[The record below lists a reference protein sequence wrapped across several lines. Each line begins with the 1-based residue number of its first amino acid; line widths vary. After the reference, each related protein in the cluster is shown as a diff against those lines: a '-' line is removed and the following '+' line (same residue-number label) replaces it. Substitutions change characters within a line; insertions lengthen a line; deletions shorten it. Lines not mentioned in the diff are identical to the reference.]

1 MSGTRARHTS
11 ENLRLA
17 KVFGSVDLNA
27 GVGVGGIPIP
37 IGIGA
42 ELNIS
47 SYDDEQEGTC
57 GVNFETPMSDA
68 NYTVVCSPREIDAL
82 TNTWTAVTR
91 SHTSSYFYLVVSK
104 YNNSLADLQ
113 VSFLVFG
120 D

>member
-1 MSGTRARHTS
+1 MTRARETS

-17 KVFGSVDLNA
+17 KVFGSVDLN
-27 GVGVGGIPIP
+27 GGVGGIPI
-37 IGIGA
+37 GIGA
-42 ELNIS
+42 DLNIS
-47 SYDDEQEGTC
+47 SYDDETAGTC
-57 GVNFETPMSDA
+57 GVNFENSMSDA
-68 NYTVVCSPREIDAL
+68 NYTVVCSPREIDGL

-104 YNNSLADLQ
+104 YNNATADLQ

>member
-1 MSGTRARHTS
+1 MTRARETS

-47 SYDDEQEGTC
+47 SYNDEQEGSC

-68 NYTVVCSPREIDAL
+68 NYTVVCSPREIDGV

-104 YNNSLADLQ
+104 YNNATADLQ

>member
-1 MSGTRARHTS
+1 MTRARETS
-11 ENLRLA
+11 ENIRLA

-27 GVGVGGIPIP
+27 GVGGIP

-42 ELNIS
+42 DLNIS
-47 SYDDEQEGTC
+47 SYDDESEGSC

-68 NYTVVCSPREIDAL
+68 NYTVVAAAREIDGL

-104 YNNSLADLQ
+104 YNNATADLQ
-113 VSFLVFG
+113 VSFIVFG

>member
-1 MSGTRARHTS
+1 MTRARETS

-17 KVFGSVDLNA
+17 KVFGSVDLN
-27 GVGVGGIPIP
+27 GGVGGIPI
-37 IGIGA
+37 GIGA
-42 ELNIS
+42 DLNIS
-47 SYDDEQEGTC
+47 SYDDEQAGSC

-68 NYTVVCSPREIDAL
+68 NYTVVCSPREIDGL

-104 YNNSLADLQ
+104 YNNATTDLQ
-113 VSFLVFG
+113 VSFIVFG